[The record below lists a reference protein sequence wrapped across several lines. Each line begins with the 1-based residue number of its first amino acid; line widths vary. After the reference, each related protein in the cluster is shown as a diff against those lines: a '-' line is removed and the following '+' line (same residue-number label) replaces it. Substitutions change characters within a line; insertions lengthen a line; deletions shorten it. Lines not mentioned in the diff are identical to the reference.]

1 MQITKLAASLAAM
14 MVTASLLAGARI
26 GFDGTTVMSASGPRV
41 RTPPPATTRMAD
53 ALQARATNRASAS
66 SVITMP
72 YYSYGASLPTF
83 LKD

>member
-1 MQITKLAASLAAM
+1 MQITKLAASLAAV

-26 GFDGTTVMSASGPRV
+26 GFAGTTMMTAPSS
-41 RTPPPATTRMAD
+41 RTPTTTTSAVRAERVHAD
-53 ALQARATNRASAS
+53 TRSGAGGEM
-66 SVITMP
+66 TMP